1 MSTALEKPYVV
12 LLVEDDV
19 DIWEMLSVI
28 LMEDNVEL
36 CWARNGREALRQVDE
51 QEFDLVMLDLGLPD
65 VNGFEVLRHMRA
77 RPRITNTPVLIIT
90 ALNATRDKLSGF
102 ELGAADYLT
111 KPFEVAEL
119 RARMR
124 SLLRA
129 KRLQDELTRANEQLA
144 AARETAEAATHAKSE
159 FLANMSHEIRTPM
172 NGVIAMTGLLLE
184 SPLTPEQR
192 ELVETIRTSG
202 DSLLEIIN
210 DILDFSKIESGK
222 IELEIQPFDLR
233 LCVEDSLELLA
244 TRAAEKGIDLICD
257 FADEVPLAIESDC
270 TRVRQILVNLIS
282 NGVKFTNSGEVL
294 ISVKCDHS
302 SSDREVP
309 PGHCLLHFSV
319 TDTGIGIPADKIDR
333 LFMSFS
339 QVDASVTRKYG
350 GTGLG
355 LAISK
360 RLASMLGGGMTVES
374 HPGKGSTFAFSILA
388 KVADASRTSAI
399 PAVDSPRPLKIWIG
413 EDNPHAALALGRQ
426 LRRLGCEARIAGL
439 PAVLLDAAA
448 DGQVPDVLI
457 LDADLP
463 EMSGGKLVRDLRA
476 RLGNAPIPA
485 VVLTSI
491 ADRTAG
497 HTQQTVSHVASITK
511 PPRLVELAAT
521 LGRLLQSA
529 PAVASPSVTA
539 SRLDG
544 RLADRLPLR
553 ILLTDDNLINQKVAL
568 RLLRQMGYAADVAGT
583 GREALAAVERQP
595 YDVVFMDV
603 QMPEMDG
610 IEAARHIRLFEQGSP
625 SREAVTIVA
634 MTANAMLGDREK
646 CLAAGMN
653 DYLAKPVRP
662 EAMQE
667 MLLRCATGRKRSAEA
682 KVPAAPLDRDVQ
694 VPTDGPLAEDELRPP
709 IDLDRLREFS
719 AYDDAAMREL
729 GTLYLEQTAQQ
740 IARLRQAYDDGKIEE
755 VRRLAHSCAGGSF
768 TCGMTPIGETFR
780 RIEMLAG
787 EGSGNRLAEPIGR
800 IDAQFK
806 AIERFLSEHILT
818 PA

>member
-1 MSTALEKPYVV
+1 MTTLEKPYLV

-19 DIWEMLSVI
+19 DIWDMLSVM
-28 LMEDNVEL
+28 LLEDNVEL
-36 CWARNGREALRQVDE
+36 SWARTGRDALRQYEE

-65 VNGFEVLRHMRA
+65 VNGFEVLRQMNA
-77 RPRITNTPVLIIT
+77 GQAMINTPVLIIT

-129 KRLQDELTRANEQLA
+129 KRLQDQLSRANADLA
-144 AARETAEAATHAKSE
+144 AARETAEAATRAKSE

-184 SPLTPEQR
+184 SPLGPEQR

-222 IELEIQPFDLR
+222 IELEIHPFDLR
-233 LCVEDSLELLA
+233 QCVEDSLDLLA
-244 TRAAEKGIDLICD
+244 TRAAEKSVDLICD
-257 FADEVPLAIESDC
+257 LGDSVPAAVESDG

-282 NGVKFTNSGEVL
+282 NGVKFTSTGEVMV
-294 ISVKCDHS
+294 SVTC
-302 SSDREVP
+302 EPPAPGVVLP
-309 PGHCLLHFSV
+309 PGHCRLQFSV
-319 TDTGIGIPADKIDR
+319 RDTGIGIPPDKIDR

-360 RLASMLGGGMTVES
+360 RLAAMLGGDLIAES
-374 HPGKGSTFAFSILA
+374 QPGRGSTFSFTIVA
-388 KVADASRTSAI
+388 KVADASRAAAI
-399 PAVDSPRPLKIWIG
+399 PEVRTSRPLKVWIG
-413 EDNPHAALALGRQ
+413 EDNAHMALALGRQ
-426 LRRLGCEARIAGL
+426 LRRLGCEVRVAGL
-439 PAVLLDAAA
+439 PVDLNGAVAM
-448 DGQVPDVLI
+448 GEVPDVVFV
-457 LDADLP
+457 DADLP
-463 EMSGGKLVRDLRA
+463 EMQGGRFIQDLRT
-476 RLGNAPIPA
+476 RLKNALIPV

-491 ADRTAG
+491 AERTSG
-497 HTQQTVSHVASITK
+497 HIQATVPSSVSITK
-511 PPRLVELAAT
+511 PPKLAEIAAT
-521 LGRLLQSA
+521 LGRILQTA
-529 PAVASPSVTA
+529 PAPAPAAANAVLQ
-539 SRLDG
+539 RLDG
-544 RLADRLPLR
+544 RLADRQPLR
-553 ILLTDDNLINQKVAL
+553 VLLTDDNLINQKVAL
-568 RLLRQMGYAADVAGT
+568 RLLRQMGYTADVAGT
-583 GREALAAVERQP
+583 GREALAAVERQS

-610 IEAARHIRLFEQGSP
+610 IEAARRIREFEKSAGARP
-625 SREAVTIVA
+625 PVTIVA

-646 CLAAGMN
+646 CLAAGMD

-667 MLLRCATGRKRSAEA
+667 MLIRCAAGRL
-682 KVPAAPLDRDVQ
+682 AAGGMTDVASQRDVRSGN
-694 VPTDGPLAEDELRPP
+694 GPAPEEAVQLPP
-709 IDLDRLREFS
+709 IDMERLREFS
-719 AYDDAAMREL
+719 AYDEAAMREL
-729 GTLYLEQTAQQ
+729 GTLYIEQTGLQ
-740 IARLRQAYDDGKIEE
+740 IAKLWDAYRQGNLEE

-780 RIEMLAG
+780 QIENLAG
-787 EGSGNRLAEPIGR
+787 EGGASRLAAPMAG
-800 IDAQFK
+800 IDSQFK
-806 AIERFLSEHILT
+806 AIERFLREQILIG
-818 PA
+818 A

>member
-1 MSTALEKPYVV
+1 MSALPQKPFAV

-19 DIWEMLSVI
+19 DIWEMLSV
-28 LMEDNVEL
+28 LLLEDNVEL
-36 CWARNGREALRQVDE
+36 FWSRTGHDALQQVDR
-51 QEFDLVMLDLGLPD
+51 QDFDLIMLDLGLPD
-65 VNGFEVLRHMRA
+65 LNGFEVLRRLRG
-77 RPRITNTPVLIIT
+77 RPRVVNTPVLILT

-129 KRLQDELTRANEQLA
+129 KRLQDELTRANAELA
-144 AARETAEAATHAKSE
+144 AAREIAEAATQAKSD

-184 SPLTPEQR
+184 SPLNPEQR

-222 IELEIQPFDLR
+222 VELEIHPFDLR

-244 TRAAEKGIDLICD
+244 TRAAEKHIDLICD
-257 FADEVPLAIESDC
+257 FADDVPAVVESDA

-282 NGVKFTNSGEVL
+282 NGVKFTSKGEVMVMVRTG
-294 ISVKCDHS
+294 IAPPGTAI
-302 SSDREVP
+302 P
-309 PGHCLLHFSV
+309 PGHRLLQFSV
-319 TDTGIGIPADKIDR
+319 EDTGIGIPRDKIER

-360 RLASMLGGGMTVES
+360 RLTTMLGGTMTVVS
-374 HPGKGSTFAFSILA
+374 QPGRGSIFSFTLLA
-388 KVADASRTSAI
+388 RVAEVSAANVASPMALTQ
-399 PAVDSPRPLKIWIG
+399 PLSIWIG
-413 EDNPHAALALGRQ
+413 EDNAHAALALSRQ
-426 LRRLGCEARIAGL
+426 LQRLGCEV
-439 PAVLLDAAA
+439 PAVGEPSDLFNVV
-448 DGQVPDVLI
+448 GQVKAPDVVF

-463 EMSGGKLVRDLRA
+463 EMKAGRLVEALRQ
-476 RLGNAPIPA
+476 RLGQKSVPVI
-485 VVLTSI
+485 VLTSI
-491 ADRTAG
+491 ADRAAG
-497 HTQQTVSHVASITK
+497 QTLPAAANTFSISK
-511 PPRLVELAAT
+511 PPRLAELAAA
-521 LGRLLQSA
+521 LGRVLRPLAAAA
-529 PAVASPSVTA
+529 PLNPAI
-539 SRLDG
+539 SRLDD

-568 RLLRQMGYAADVAGT
+568 RLLRQMGYVADVAGT
-583 GREALAAVERQP
+583 GREALAAIERQR

-610 IEAARHIRLFEQGSP
+610 IEAARRIRLLESANPTRQP
-625 SREAVTIVA
+625 VTIVA

-646 CLAAGMN
+646 CLKAGMD
-653 DYLAKPVRP
+653 DYLPKPVRP

-667 MLLRCATGRKRSAEA
+667 MILRCATNRLRASESAA
-682 KVPAAPLDRDVQ
+682 KEPVAIVSPIGSGSSPATDSPAPVDM
-694 VPTDGPLAEDELRPP
+694 E
-709 IDLDRLREFS
+709 RLREFS
-719 AYDDAAMREL
+719 ANDEAAMREL
-729 GTLYLEQTAQQ
+729 GTLYIEQTALQ
-740 IARLRQAYDDGKIEE
+740 IGKLLAAFRGGDIEE

-768 TCGMTPIGETFR
+768 TCGMTVIGETFR
-780 RIEMLAG
+780 QIEMLAG
-787 EGSGNRLAEPIGR
+787 AASLQLLATPVAMIEP
-800 IDAQFK
+800 QFK
-806 AIERFLSEHILT
+806 AIEGFLHEHVL
-818 PA
+818 AKK

>member
-1 MSTALEKPYVV
+1 MTTTLEKPYLV

-19 DIWEMLSVI
+19 DIWEMLSV
-28 LMEDNVEL
+28 LLVEDNVEL
-36 CWARNGREALRQVDE
+36 SWSRTGREALRLVEE

-65 VNGFEVLRHMRA
+65 VNGFEVLRHLSD
-77 RPRITNTPVLIIT
+77 RPQVTNTPVLIIT
-90 ALNATRDKLSGF
+90 ALNATRDKLAGF

-129 KRLQDELTRANEQLA
+129 KRLQDQLSRANAELA
-144 AARETAEAATHAKSE
+144 AARETAEAATRAKSD

-184 SPLTPEQR
+184 SSLSPEQR

-222 IELEIQPFDLR
+222 IDLEIHPFDLR
-233 LCVEDSLELLA
+233 LCVEDSVELLA

-257 FADEVPLAIESDC
+257 FADDVPPAIESDG

-282 NGVKFTNSGEVL
+282 NGVKFTSSGEVMV
-294 ISVKCDHS
+294 SVKCEAPS
-302 SSDREVP
+302 PGALLP
-309 PGHCLLHFSV
+309 PGHRLLQFSV
-319 TDTGIGIPADKIDR
+319 QDTGIGIPPDKTDR

-339 QVDASVTRKYG
+339 QIDASVTRKYG

-360 RLASMLGGGMTVES
+360 RLAEMLGGNMRVES
-374 HPGKGSTFAFSILA
+374 QPGRGSTFSFTIVARA
-388 KVADASRTSAI
+388 ADASRAATV
-399 PAVDSPRPLKIWIG
+399 PAVNSPTPLKIWIG
-413 EDNPHAALALGRQ
+413 EDNAHLALALGRQ
-426 LRRLGCEARIAGL
+426 LRKLNCDVRVAGL
-439 PAVLLDAAA
+439 PVDLGNAIA
-448 DGQVPDVLI
+448 GGEVPDLMF

-463 EMSGGKLVRDLRA
+463 EMQGGRLAQELRS
-476 RLGNAPIPA
+476 RLGNPRIPV

-491 ADRTAG
+491 AERTSG
-497 HTQQTVSHVASITK
+497 HTQQVIPHSVSITK
-511 PPRLVELAAT
+511 PPRLAEIAAT
-521 LGRLLQSA
+521 LNRVLQPA
-529 PAVASPSVTA
+529 PATVPANSSA
-539 SRLDG
+539 QRLDG
-544 RLADRLPLR
+544 RLADRMPLR

-568 RLLRQMGYAADVAGT
+568 RLLRQMGYTADVAGT
-583 GREALAAVERQP
+583 GREALTAIERQP

-610 IEAARHIRLFEQGSP
+610 IEAARRIRQMEKGTGVRQP
-625 SREAVTIVA
+625 VTIVA

-646 CLAAGMN
+646 CIAAGMN

-667 MLLRCATGRKRSAEA
+667 MLMRCAGERRSAAE
-682 KVPAAPLDRDVQ
+682 APLAPEVAPARPVS
-694 VPTDGPLAEDELRPP
+694 AEDRPP
-709 IDLDRLREFS
+709 IDMERMREFS
-719 AYDDAAMREL
+719 AYDEAAMHEL
-729 GTLYLEQTAQQ
+729 GNLYIEQTGQQ
-740 IARLRQAYDDGKIEE
+740 IVRLQTAYREKNIEE

-780 RIEMLAG
+780 LIETIAG
-787 EGSGNRLAEPIGR
+787 EGDFGRLSVPMAGV
-800 IDAQFK
+800 DAQFQ
-806 AIERFLSEHILT
+806 AIERFLREHVLVGT
-818 PA
+818 R